1 MPVPTFRIG
10 QGFDVHRLTE
20 GRDLIICGVN
30 IPYHLGLLGHS
41 DADVAIHA
49 LVDALLGAAAMGDI
63 GALFPD
69 SDPAFK
75 GIDSRVLLRHVVKK
89 LSDAGYGIGNVD
101 ITIMAQAP
109 KMRPYIDAMRPL
121 MAEDLGIAIEAV
133 SVKATTTEHLG
144 FTGRGEGIA
153 AMATALIYARSQVS

>member
-1 MPVPTFRIG
+1 MAAPDFRIG
-10 QGFDVHRLTE
+10 HGFDVHRLTE
-20 GRDLIICGVN
+20 GRDLIVCGMK

-49 LVDALLGAAAMGDI
+49 LIDALLGAAAKGDI

-69 SDPAFK
+69 NDKAYK
-75 GIDSRVLLRHVVKK
+75 DIDSRLLLRRVVSLLKE
-89 LSDAGYGIGNVD
+89 DGYGIGNAD

-109 KMRPYIDAMRPL
+109 KMRPYIDTMRGL
-121 MAEDLGIAIEAV
+121 LAEDMAIAPDRV
-133 SVKATTTEHLG
+133 SVKATTTERLG

-153 AMATALIYARSQVS
+153 AMATALIYKL

>member
-1 MPVPTFRIG
+1 MAAPDFRIG

-20 GRDLIICGVN
+20 GRDLTVCGVK

-49 LVDALLGAAAMGDI
+49 LIDALLGAAAKGDI

-69 SDPAFK
+69 NDKAYK
-75 GIDSRVLLRHVVKK
+75 DIDSRLLLRRVVSLLKE
-89 LSDAGYGIGNVD
+89 DGYGIGNADV
-101 ITIMAQAP
+101 TIMAQAP
-109 KMRPYIDAMRPL
+109 KMRPYIDTMRGL
-121 MAEDLGIAIEAV
+121 LAEDMAIAPDRV
-133 SVKATTTEHLG
+133 SVKATTTERLG

-153 AMATALIYARSQVS
+153 AMATALIYKL

>member
-1 MPVPTFRIG
+1 MAAPDFRIG

-20 GRDLIICGVN
+20 GRDLIVCGVK

-49 LVDALLGAAAMGDI
+49 LIDALLGAAAKGDI

-69 SDPAFK
+69 NDKAYK
-75 GIDSRVLLRHVVKK
+75 DIDSRLLLRRVVSLLKE
-89 LSDAGYGIGNVD
+89 DGYGIGNAD

-109 KMRPYIDAMRPL
+109 KMRPYIDTMRGL
-121 MAEDLGIAIEAV
+121 LAEDMAIAPDRV
-133 SVKATTTEHLG
+133 SVKATTTERLG

-153 AMATALIYARSQVS
+153 AMATALIYKL